1 MNFNFFAFLFAIS
14 SVSVSGNTIG
24 GLFSNFGGQLNGFRF
39 FRLGSDCD
47 VSKCDP
53 IPKHYDELGC
63 KPIKKDGECCTK
75 R

>member
-1 MNFNFFAFLFAIS
+1 MKFKILLILAIS
-14 SVSVSGNTIG
+14 LVTVFGKAQS
-24 GLFSNFGGQLNGFRF
+24 GLFSGFGEVNGFSF

-47 VSKCDP
+47 ESKCDP

-63 KPIKKDGECCTK
+63 EPTRKVGECCPK